1 MKKFLANTAVAAA
14 RLAPAMVAFA
24 ANKETNK

>member
-1 MKKFLANTAVAAA
+1 VNTAVAAA
-14 RLAPAMVAFA
+14 RLAPAMVALA

>member
-1 MKKFLANTAVAAA
+1 VNTAVAAA